1 MKHPLRLLTLLLV
14 LAALGTWLWWRAQ
27 PQPIAVSVATV
38 ERGRVERTV
47 ANTRA
52 GTVEAC
58 RRAGL
63 SPSLG
68 GQIARLPVQEGQK
81 VKQGQLLLELW
92 NDDLRAQLDL
102 ARQEAE
108 AARATARAR
117 CIEAGQAERE
127 ARRLRTLRQRKL
139 ISEEKADQ
147 ADAKARAARA
157 ACEAASAQASV
168 ARSRIGVA
176 EAQLAKTRLTAPFDG
191 VVAQINGELSEYVTP
206 SPVGVATPP
215 AVDLVDDGCFY
226 VSAPIDE
233 VDVAGVTVGQTARLT
248 LDAFGDRRF
257 AGRVRRVADFVQ
269 DREKQART
277 VEVEVAFTDP
287 ADIPDLLAGY
297 SADVEIILAVRRDT
311 LRIPS
316 EALLEGQQV
325 YVLGE
330 DGRLHRRRVKT
341 GVANWDFTEILD
353 GLTAG
358 ERVVTSVDRE
368 GLGDGVTAEAREAP
382 EP

>member
-139 ISEEKADQ
+139 VSEEKADQ

-233 VDVAGVTVGQTARLT
+233 VDVAGVAVGQTARLT

-269 DREKQART
+269 NREKQART

-325 YVLGE
+325 YVLGD

-341 GVANWDFTEILD
+341 GVANWDYTEILD

-368 GLGDGVTAEAREAP
+368 GLGDGVAAEAREAP

>member
-52 GTVEAC
+52 GTVKAC

-68 GQIARLPVQEGQK
+68 GQIARLPVKEGQK

-127 ARRLRTLRQRKL
+127 ARRLRTLRRRKL
-139 ISEEKADQ
+139 VSEEKADQ

-157 ACEAASAQASV
+157 ACEAASVQASV

-233 VDVAGVTVGQTARLT
+233 VDVAGVAVGQTARLT

-257 AGRVRRVADFVQ
+257 AGRVRRVADFVE

-341 GVANWDFTEILD
+341 GVANWDYTEILD
-353 GLTAG
+353 GLSEG

-368 GLGDGVTAEAREAP
+368 GLDDGVAAEAREAS